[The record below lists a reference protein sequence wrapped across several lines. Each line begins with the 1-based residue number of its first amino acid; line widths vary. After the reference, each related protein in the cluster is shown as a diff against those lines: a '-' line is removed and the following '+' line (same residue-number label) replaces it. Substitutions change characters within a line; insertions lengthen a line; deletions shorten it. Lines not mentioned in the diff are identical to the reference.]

1 MEDTNLFK
9 LKVVTPQ
16 RVFYES
22 DVDMVEFR
30 TTEGDIGVLKGHIPL
45 TAVIAPGLMRIH
57 ENDEVKEAAL
67 LAGIVRI
74 MPEEVTVLA
83 EVCEWPE
90 EIDINR
96 ANEAKIRAERRL
108 KGTDGEVNITRAER
122 ALRRAL
128 VRIDLADNK

>member
-45 TAVIAPGLMRIH
+45 TAVISPGLMRIH
-57 ENDEVKEAAL
+57 ETDEVKEAAL

-74 MPEEVTVLA
+74 MPDEVTVLA
-83 EVCEWPE
+83 EVCEWPD
-90 EIDINR
+90 EIDITR

-108 KGTDGEVNITRAER
+108 KSTDGEVNITRAER

-128 VRIDLADNK
+128 VRINLADRK